1 MKGLDGA
8 NHPEIVSENRTNTQA
23 EAAPIA
29 GSGDPSAGT
38 SIWQDFQAAQ
48 GANGVSVALI
58 KELISQLP
66 CD

>member
-8 NHPEIVSENRTNTQA
+8 NHPKSFQKI
-23 EAAPIA
+23 APTRKRKPALIA
-29 GSGDPSAGT
+29 GSDNPRAGT
-38 SIWQDFQAAQ
+38 SIWQDVQAVQ
-48 GANGVSVALI
+48 RTNGVSAALI